1 MRRYWKYAKP
11 YLSSFIIGPILM
23 IVEVI
28 GEVVMPL
35 LLSNIV
41 FAAAKCQKADGI
53 ACPKNDGYN
62 IHIIE
67 KGKALLF

>member
-1 MRRYWKYAKP
+1 MQGCESR
-11 YLSSFIIGPILM
+11 LDVGLQS
-23 IVEVI
+23 
-28 GEVVMPL
+28 
-35 LLSNIV
+35 V

>member
-1 MRRYWKYAKP
+1 MNKKTD
-11 YLSSFIIGPILM
+11 FIIGMVFTMATILF
-23 IVEVI
+23 IV
-28 GEVVMPL
+28 L
-35 LLSNIV
+35 FIV